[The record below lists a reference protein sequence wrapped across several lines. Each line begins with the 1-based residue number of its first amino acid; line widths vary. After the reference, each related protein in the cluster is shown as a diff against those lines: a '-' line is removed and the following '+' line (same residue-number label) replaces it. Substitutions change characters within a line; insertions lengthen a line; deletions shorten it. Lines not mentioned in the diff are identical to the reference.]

1 MKYTIA
7 KVFSEVV
14 SCAWLVFVSRQ
25 RPVMFKNLKNIVVVS
40 LSTVGSRVLG
50 LVRDILIFAAL
61 GASAWNDA
69 FILAFTLPNL
79 FRRLLGE
86 GALTSAMV
94 PIFSDVLHRA
104 GRSEAF
110 AFFNQVLLRLLIILS
125 ALVVSGMVLFGSLA
139 HSGMLSDRWALGAE
153 LAVVLLP
160 YMIFICLAAIV
171 SAGLNLLG
179 RFAIAASTP
188 ILLNLAMI
196 TALAAGIWLS
206 DDQARI
212 VYWLCGGV
220 LFGGLL
226 QLLLPAWDLARQGW
240 RPRIE
245 PRASTEM
252 SELWRL
258 FLPGLMGA
266 AILQVNIL
274 VSRLLAYSLDES
286 AVSVLYL
293 ASRLMELPLGIFT
306 VAVATVFFP
315 LLARAVSDKDDHAFA
330 GALTQG
336 MRLVVGI
343 SLPAGIGLMVLGGPI
358 LELLFRWGAFNT
370 QNVAQTIPLIAIY
383 GLGLPFYSAATFAT
397 RGLHACKDM
406 KTPVRVAGLCLLVN
420 LICGVVLMQFYGA
433 GGLAAGNVLAAVVQS
448 ACLWRA
454 LSKRRSEVGFSQ
466 LRGAFAKVLCAGVA
480 MGLFCVLGHALVL
493 SFDLA
498 DKLNA
503 AVIVG
508 VLVPSGAALYFGL
521 LYLLKFEEL
530 DALAQMLRRFMPKRR
545 AS

>member
-1 MKYTIA
+1 M
-7 KVFSEVV
+7 
-14 SCAWLVFVSRQ
+14 L
-25 RPVMFKNLKNIVVVS
+25 KNLKNIVVVS

-50 LVRDILIFAAL
+50 LGRDILIFAAL

-69 FILAFTLPNL
+69 FIIAFTLPNL

-94 PIFSDVLHRA
+94 PIFSDVLQRA

-110 AFFNQVLLRLLIILS
+110 AFFNQVLLRLLMILS
-125 ALVVSGMVLFGSLA
+125 ALALSGMVLFGLLA
-139 HSGMLSDRWALGAE
+139 RSGMLSDRWSIGAE
-153 LAVVLLP
+153 LAVLLLP

-171 SAGLNLLG
+171 CAGLNLLG
-179 RFAIAASTP
+179 RFAVAASTP
-188 ILLNLAMI
+188 ILLNCSMI
-196 TALAAGIWLS
+196 SALAVGMWLS
-206 DDQARI
+206 DDQAQI

-220 LFGGLL
+220 LLGGLL

-240 RPRIE
+240 RPCVESRVS
-245 PRASTEM
+245 AEM
-252 SELWRL
+252 SELWGL
-258 FLPGLMGA
+258 FVPGLMGA

-274 VSRLLAYSLDES
+274 VSRLLAYSFDES

-315 LLARAVSDKDDHAFA
+315 LLARAVSDHDDHGFA
-330 GALTQG
+330 VALTQG

-343 SLPAGIGLMVLGGPI
+343 SLPAGVGLLVLGEPI
-358 LELLFRWGAFNT
+358 LELLFQWGSFST

-406 KTPVRVAGLCLLVN
+406 KTPVRVAALCLLVN
-420 LICGVVLMQFYGA
+420 LISGIVLMQFYGA
-433 GGLAAGNVLAAVVQS
+433 CGLAAANVLAAIVQS
-448 ACLWRA
+448 ICLWRA
-454 LSKRRSEVGFSQ
+454 LSTHRSDVGFSQ
-466 LRGAFAKVLCAGVA
+466 LRGAFVRVLCAGVA
-480 MGLFCVLGHALVL
+480 MGVFCLLGRALVD
-493 SFDLA
+493 SFELV
-498 DKLNA
+498 DKFNA

-508 VLVPSGAALYFGL
+508 LFVPGGVTVYFGL
-521 LYLLKFEEL
+521 LYFLKFEEL
-530 DALAQMLRRFMPKRR
+530 DALVRMLRRMIPKRTAR
-545 AS
+545 

>member
-1 MKYTIA
+1 M
-7 KVFSEVV
+7 
-14 SCAWLVFVSRQ
+14 L
-25 RPVMFKNLKNIVVVS
+25 KNLKNLVVVC

-50 LVRDILIFAAL
+50 LARDILIFAAL

-86 GALTSAMV
+86 GALTSALV
-94 PIFSDVLHRA
+94 PVFSDVLQRR
-104 GRSEAF
+104 GRSAAF
-110 AFFNQVLLRLLIILS
+110 VFFNQVLLRLLA
-125 ALVVSGMVLFGSLA
+125 ALLLLVAVGAVLFASLVGCGQFA
-139 HSGMLSDRWALGAE
+139 DRWVLGAE
-153 LAVVLLP
+153 LAMVLLP

-171 SAGLNLLG
+171 TAGLNLLG
-179 RFAIAASTP
+179 RFAVAACTP

-196 TALAAGIWLS
+196 AALAAGMWLS
-206 DDQARI
+206 DEQARI

-220 LFGGLL
+220 LFGGVL
-226 QLLLPAWDLARQGW
+226 QLALPAWDLSRQGW
-240 RPRIE
+240 RPRVE
-245 PRASTEM
+245 KRASSEM

-315 LLARAVSDKDDHAFA
+315 LLARAVSDQDDEGFA
-330 GALTQG
+330 RQLTQG

-343 SLPAGIGLMVLGGPI
+343 SLPAGVGLLVLGAPI
-358 LELLFRWGAFNT
+358 LELLFRWGAFNA
-370 QNVAQTIPLIAIY
+370 QNVSQTIPLIGIY

-397 RGLHACKDM
+397 RGLHASKDM
-406 KTPVRVAGLCLLVN
+406 KTPVHVAGLCLVVN
-420 LICGVVLMQFYGA
+420 LISGLLLMQVFGA
-433 GGLAAGNVLAAVVQS
+433 RGLAASNVLAAIVQ
-448 ACLWRA
+448 AVCLWRA
-454 LSKRRSEVGFSQ
+454 LSKHRPDVGFIR
-466 LRGAFAKVLCAGVA
+466 LRAAFAKILCAGLA
-480 MGLFCVLGHALVL
+480 MGLFCWIGHALVL

-498 DKLNA
+498 EKMRA
-503 AVIVG
+503 VVIVAG
-508 VLVPSGAALYFGL
+508 FVPSGAALYFGL

-530 DALAQMLRRFMPKRR
+530 DALAGMARRFMPGKG
-545 AS
+545 

>member
-1 MKYTIA
+1 M
-7 KVFSEVV
+7 
-14 SCAWLVFVSRQ
+14 LQ
-25 RPVMFKNLKNIVVVS
+25 NLKNIVVVS

-61 GASAWNDA
+61 GASLWNDA

-94 PIFSDVLHRA
+94 PIFSDVLQRA
-104 GRSEAF
+104 GRSAAF
-110 AFFNQVLLRLLIILS
+110 VFFNQVLLRLFLILS
-125 ALVVSGMVLFGSLA
+125 GLVVSGMLAFGALA
-139 HSGMLSDRWALGAE
+139 KSGLLSDRWTLGAE

-160 YMIFICLAAIV
+160 YMIFICIAAIV
-171 SAGLNLLG
+171 SAGLHILG
-179 RFAIAASTP
+179 RFAVAASTP
-188 ILLNLAMI
+188 MLLNLAMI
-196 TALAAGIWLS
+196 GALIAGMWL
-206 DDQARI
+206 DEGQAQI

-220 LFGGLL
+220 LVGGLL

-240 RPRIE
+240 RPRVE
-245 PRASTEM
+245 QAASSEM

-315 LLARAVSDKDDHAFA
+315 LLARSVSEGDDHGFA
-330 GALTQG
+330 SALTQG

-343 SLPAGIGLMVLGGPI
+343 SLPAGVGLFVLGQPI
-358 LELLFRWGAFNT
+358 LELLFRWGAFSP
-370 QNVAQTIPLIAIY
+370 QNVSQTIPLIAIY

-406 KTPVRVAGLCLLVN
+406 KTPVRVAGLCLFVN
-420 LICGVVLMQFYGA
+420 LISGLVLMQFYGA
-433 GGLAAGNVLAAVVQS
+433 CGLAAGNVLAAIVQS

-454 LSKRRSEVGFSQ
+454 LSKHRSEVGFSH
-466 LRGAFAKVLCAGVA
+466 LRGAFTKVLCAGLG
-480 MGLFCVLGHALVL
+480 MGLFCFIGHACVL
-493 SFDLA
+493 SFELA

-503 AVIVG
+503 AVVVG
-508 VLVPSGAALYFGL
+508 VFVPSGAALYFGL

-530 DALAQMLRRFMPKRR
+530 DVLAGMVRRVLPKRR
-545 AS
+545 

>member
-1 MKYTIA
+1 M
-7 KVFSEVV
+7 
-14 SCAWLVFVSRQ
+14 L
-25 RPVMFKNLKNIVVVS
+25 KNLKNIVVVS

-94 PIFSDVLHRA
+94 PIFSDVLQRA

-110 AFFNQVLLRLLIILS
+110 AFFNQVLLRLLLILS
-125 ALVVSGMVLFGSLA
+125 ALVVSGMIVFGSLA
-139 HSGMLSDRWALGAE
+139 QSGLLSDRWALGAE
-153 LAVVLLP
+153 LAVVVLP
-160 YMIFICLAAIV
+160 YMIFICLAAII

-179 RFAIAASTP
+179 RFAVAASTP
-188 ILLNLAMI
+188 MLLNLAMI
-196 TALAAGIWLS
+196 AALVAGMWLS

-220 LFGGLL
+220 LVGGLL

-240 RPRIE
+240 RPRVE
-245 PRASTEM
+245 KRASTEM
-252 SELWRL
+252 SELWLL

-315 LLARAVSDKDDHAFA
+315 LLARAVSDNDDHAFA

-343 SLPAGIGLMVLGGPI
+343 SLPAGVGLVILGEPI
-358 LELLFRWGAFNT
+358 LELFRWGAFST
-370 QNVAQTIPLIAIY
+370 QNAAQTIPLIAIY
-383 GLGLPFYSAATFAT
+383 GIGLPFYSAATFAT

-420 LICGVVLMQFYGA
+420 LISGLVLMQFYGA
-433 GGLAAGNVLAAVVQS
+433 SGLAAGNVLAAIVQS

-454 LSKRRSEVGFSQ
+454 LSKHRSEVGFSH
-466 LRGAFAKVLCAGVA
+466 LRGAFAKVLCAGLG
-480 MGLFCVLGHALVL
+480 MGLFCFIGHALVL

-508 VLVPSGAALYFGL
+508 LFVPGGAALYFGL
-521 LYLLKFEEL
+521 LYVLKFEEL
-530 DALAQMLRRFMPKRR
+530 DALAGMLRRFIPKRK
-545 AS
+545 A